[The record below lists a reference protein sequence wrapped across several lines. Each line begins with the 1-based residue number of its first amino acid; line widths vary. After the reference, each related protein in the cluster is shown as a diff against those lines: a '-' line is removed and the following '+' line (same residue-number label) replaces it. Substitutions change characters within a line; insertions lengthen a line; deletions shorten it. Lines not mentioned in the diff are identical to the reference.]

1 MDKKIPNSYNT
12 SFTAKNNAFRNEMP
26 FQNMLIGQNNMIP
39 LGAMPNYFYY
49 YTNFLNKKREAQEL
63 SGNSA
68 FNSNNNSKGKH

>member
-1 MDKKIPNSYNT
+1 
-12 SFTAKNNAFRNEMP
+12 MP

-49 YTNFLNKKREAQEL
+49 DTNFLNKKREAQEL